1 MKIDKG
7 IKSFF
12 FVKQGVAKAE
22 VKFQKD
28 AYYPSETAHVFLKL
42 DNSECEKDIE
52 RVKIKLKRLVTGK
65 SKGNKTYS
73 DNQILKFIKY
83 PG

>member
-12 FVKQGVAKAE
+12 FVNQGVAKAE

-28 AYYPSETAHVFLKL
+28 AYYPSETAHVFLKV
-42 DNSECEKDIE
+42 DNTECDKDVE
-52 RVKIKLKRLVTGK
+52 RVKIKLKRIVNGK
-65 SKGNKTYS
+65 SKKNCNYS
-73 DNQILKFIKY
+73 DNQILIY
-83 PG
+83 I